1 MAAVA
6 NNPKFAKKAG
16 VPQSVGQEF
25 ANADKRNK
33 DMPSYFNSSKKKPG
47 KAVKKGYAH
56 GGAAHAKRVMRNLDD
71 EDYRNK
77 KSLISQTYLKENLIY
92 ENEIL
97 KMSNYITDVVKSQK
111 RINTDVTKKLIA
123 IIKER
128 GQITKTE
135 LFSANLGWGRGI
147 KFGPYRRA
155 LLSNPNIYDIIDP
168 IPSYCCLLYTS
179 PSPRDS

>member
-1 MAAVA
+1 L
-6 NNPKFAKKAG
+6 
-16 VPQSVGQEF
+16 
-25 ANADKRNK
+25 NK
-33 DMPSYFNSSKKKPG
+33 YF
-47 KAVKKGYAH
+47 
-56 GGAAHAKRVMRNLDD
+56 DD

-77 KSLISQTYLKENLIY
+77 QSVISQSYLKENLIY

-97 KMSNYITDVVKSQK
+97 KMSNYITNLFNSQK
-111 RINTDVTKKLIA
+111 RTNTEVTKKLIA

-168 IPSYCCLLYTS
+168 IPSYCWKN
-179 PSPRDS
+179 D

>member
-1 MAAVA
+1 MNGCPYIMYDADYYHEL
-6 NNPKFAKKAG
+6 NPT
-16 VPQSVGQEF
+16 
-25 ANADKRNK
+25 ADFFSTNDTAIHLLNK
-33 DMPSYFNSSKKKPG
+33 Y
-47 KAVKKGYAH
+47 
-56 GGAAHAKRVMRNLDD
+56 LDD

-77 KSLISQTYLKENLIY
+77 QSVISQSYLKENLIY

-97 KMSNYITDVVKSQK
+97 KMSNYITDLFNSQK
-111 RINTDVTKKLIA
+111 RTNTEVTKKLIA

-168 IPSYCCLLYTS
+168 IPSYCWKN
-179 PSPRDS
+179 D